1 MENNW
6 AWLDWYANGVKLALV
21 VLVVG
26 GVYQW
31 SAETSRKQEAL
42 CDVALSYMEV
52 LETKSGA
59 TRHEIRNAQAVEDD
73 ACAEPEY
80 TEY

>member
-1 MENNW
+1 MKID
-6 AWLDWYANGVKLALV
+6 WLEWVGRGMQLALV

-26 GVYQW
+26 GIYQW
-31 SAETSRKQEAL
+31 SAEASRKQEAL

-59 TRHEIRNAQAVEDD
+59 TRHEIRNAQAVADD

-80 TEY
+80 TDY